1 MNTGYPVVHRMTAA
15 EFAAGLG
22 LSLNGGFIEIV
33 GADGIPTGPMYLTGI
48 VGSVPI
54 PIGADLATYR
64 TAGEH
69 IEHFR
74 IVYDVDGVTCMKA
87 DPTNLAKCIT
97 ILGMT
102 VADNAMST
110 NVEII
115 GHGEI
120 AITSGLPAG
129 QMWLGAAGTITQVVP
144 TTGVL
149 VHLGWVSNAG
159 LMYVDMSD
167 PIVLS

>member
-1 MNTGYPVVHRMTAA
+1 MLTGYPTLHRMTAV

-22 LSLNGGFIEIV
+22 LNLHGGFIEIV
-33 GADGIPTGPMYLTGI
+33 DASGQPTGPMYLTGI
-48 VGSVPI
+48 SGSVPI
-54 PIGADLATYR
+54 PIGSDLAIYR

-87 DPTNLAKCIT
+87 DPTDLSKCVT

-102 VADNAMST
+102 VADNAIST

-120 AITSGLPAG
+120 AITSGLSPG
-129 QMWLGAAGTITQVVP
+129 QMWLGATGTITQVCP
-144 TTGVL
+144 TTGIL

-159 LMYVDMSD
+159 LMYVDIGE